1 MRNVSENRR
10 RAHIIAVCLI
20 GIVLNMIGAEFVKL
34 LNLPIYLDTVGTLII
49 SVMSGYLPGIV
60 VGLFTNLLK
69 SIQDSSAIY
78 YAFINVLVAV
88 IASHFTMRGKI
99 RKPLYI
105 ILMTVIIALIGG
117 FHEGLLAWVREEFT
131 ADMSVSKTIWG
142 FVVNDFA
149 DKMVSVIILELL
161 LVFLPVKIRELLKV
175 DGWQQTPLTPE
186 EIKAAKKTNNRIV
199 SLRTKILAL
208 IIAACVTIGLI
219 AMVISVVLYR
229 QYTIDEHFVLADS
242 IATLVVERIDGNKVN
257 DFIEKGEAAEGYKE
271 VENLLYQIRESS
283 KDIEYIYVYK
293 ILEDGC
299 HVVFDLDTEDLPGS
313 EPGEIVPF
321 DASFSE
327 KIPDLL
333 AGKEIEPT
341 ISDDTYGW
349 LITVYKPVYDKNGVC
364 QCYAAVDIS
373 MDVIKNNELT
383 FLVKMLSL
391 FLGFIIFVIAM
402 GLWISEYNIVLPVN
416 TMAISAS
423 AFAFDNEETL
433 EENVEQIKKL
443 NIHTGDEIEN
453 MYQAFTK
460 TTENSVNYMNDIQNK
475 TEMIANMQ
483 DALIMVLADMV
494 ESRDENTGDH
504 VKKTAAYTRIIM
516 DKLREIGIYTNQLT
530 DQFVSD
536 VERSAPL
543 HDIGKISISDT
554 ILNKPGKLTDEE
566 FEIMKTHTISGA
578 AIIDQAIE
586 KLPESGYLEEAKNI
600 ALYHHEK
607 WNGRGYPYGLS
618 GEDIPL
624 SARIMAVADVF
635 DALVSERCYKKA
647 FSFDEAMDIIKK
659 DAGSHFDPKVAE
671 AFLQSRE
678 RVSEVMERISVEISN
693 KKK

>member
-1 MRNVSENRR
+1 MRSVSENRR
-10 RAHIIAVCLI
+10 RAHIVTVCLI
-20 GIVLNMIGAEFVKL
+20 GIVLNMLGSEIVRLFK
-34 LNLPIYLDTVGTLII
+34 LPIFLDTVGTLVI
-49 SVMSGYLPGIV
+49 SVMSGYLPGII

-88 IASHFTMRGKI
+88 IASRFSI
-99 RKPLYI
+99 RDRIKKPLYA
-105 ILMTVIIALIGG
+105 ILMTSMIAFIGG
-117 FHEGLLAWVREEFT
+117 VHEGLLVWVREEFT
-131 ADMSVSKTIWG
+131 TEMSVAKSIWG
-142 FVVNDFA
+142 FVVNDFI
-149 DKMVSVIILELL
+149 DKAVSVIILELL
-161 LVFLPVKIRELLKV
+161 LVFLPMKIQELLKIE
-175 DGWQQTPLTPE
+175 GWQQTPLTPE
-186 EIKAAKKTNNRIV
+186 EIKTAKKTNNRIV

-208 IIAACVTIGLI
+208 IIAACVTIGLV

-257 DFIEKGEAAEGYKE
+257 DFIEKGEDAEGYKE

-299 HVVFDLDTEDLPGS
+299 HVVFDLDTEDMPGS
-313 EPGEIVPF
+313 KPGEIVPF

-327 KIPDLL
+327 EIPELL
-333 AGKEIEPT
+333 EGKEIEPK

-349 LITVYKPVYDKNGVC
+349 LITVYKPVYDQNGVC

-391 FLGFIIFVIAM
+391 FLGFIIFVIAV

-516 DKLREIGIYTNQLT
+516 DKLREIGIYTDQLT

-659 DAGSHFDPKVAE
+659 DAGSHFDPMVAE
-671 AFLQSRE
+671 AFLQARE
-678 RVSEVMERISVEISN
+678 RVSEVMERISVEIPN

>member
-69 SIQDSSAIY
+69 SIWDSSAIY

-117 FHEGLLAWVREEFT
+117 LHEGLLAWVREEFT

-161 LVFLPVKIRELLKV
+161 LVFLPVKIRGLLKV

-327 KIPDLL
+327 EIPELL
-333 AGKEIEPT
+333 EGKEIEPK

-349 LITVYKPVYDKNGVC
+349 LITVYKPVYDQNGVC

-402 GLWISEYNIVLPVN
+402 GLWISEYNIILPVN

-516 DKLREIGIYTNQLT
+516 DKLREIGIYTDQLT